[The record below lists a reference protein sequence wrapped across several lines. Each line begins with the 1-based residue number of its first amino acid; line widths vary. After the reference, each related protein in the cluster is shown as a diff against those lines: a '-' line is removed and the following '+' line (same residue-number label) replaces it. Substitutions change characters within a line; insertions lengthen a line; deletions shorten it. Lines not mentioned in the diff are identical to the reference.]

1 MCRRLGCTGS
11 STPASRATRAAAGP
25 AALITSGEAIAPGEV
40 VHPEG
45 RHELAGIVGCD
56 HTHVGPER
64 ALEGDPLFES
74 AELLGVGDEEEIA
87 DLLVAGVDTEL
98 VLEALEH
105 ADGFQR
111 EADLGL
117 GRKLDPDP
125 ARRLARGP
133 RADRLALHDD
143 DVRET
148 APREMVGDAAADDT
162 ATDHHRA
169 RCSRQV
175 HVVLVLWAGTR
186 GPIVPR
192 LAATPG

>member
-25 AALITSGEAIAPGEV
+25 AALITSGEAIAPAEV
-40 VHPEG
+40 ITPLTRPCVRSSDETRTPSAIFTPSS
-45 RHELAGIVGCD
+45 RARRAKPAG
-56 HTHVGPER
+56 TPER
-64 ALEGDPLFES
+64 
-74 AELLGVGDEEEIA
+74 
-87 DLLVAGVDTEL
+87 
-98 VLEALEH
+98 
-105 ADGFQR
+105 
-111 EADLGL
+111 
-117 GRKLDPDP
+117 P
-125 ARRLARGP
+125 ARPSPGPRLARGP

-175 HVVLVLWAGTR
+175 HVVLVLVLWAGTR